1 MQHIRR
7 VTLGRKVHPLGF
19 RLGVIE
25 PHRSRWFAEGEE
37 YTKLLAED
45 RQIRKLVQDNL
56 PDAAISKVEIER
68 FPPNQVRVTVHS
80 AKPGIIIGRKGATV
94 NALRND
100 LQKVTNKR
108 VKLDIAE
115 IEKPELDA
123 KLVAESIADQLERR
137 ISQKRAMKQAMLRAM
152 RAGAK
157 GCMIRCGGRLSGAEM
172 ARVETVREGQ
182 VPRHT
187 LRAEIDF
194 AREEALTTFGRIGI
208 KVWIFKGQRLP
219 GADNPAA

>member
-1 MQHIRR
+1 
-7 VTLGRKVHPLGF
+7 LGRKVHPLGF

-25 PHRSRWFAEGEE
+25 QHRSRWFAEGHE
-37 YTKLLAED
+37 YTKLLEED

-100 LQKVTNKR
+100 LQKMTNKR

-182 VPRHT
+182 IPRHT

-219 GADNPAA
+219 GADNSAA